1 MHVLEM
7 GNTIGNQ
14 TAPGSKYFFKCYFF
28 GNYHKKCA
36 IILGFVFKE
45 RLTTARFAA
54 ATAWHPLAAVAV
66 ICMAV
71 CVVVCMVVAV
81 TVVAVVM
88 TVTER
93 WHHVWQVLVQP
104 RRRRLSHTVAMGFHC
119 S

>member
-1 MHVLEM
+1 MPL
-7 GNTIGNQ
+7 
-14 TAPGSKYFFKCYFF
+14 GSISLSYFLSR
-28 GNYHKKCA
+28 YHKKRP
-36 IILGFVFKE
+36 IILGFVLE
-45 RLTTARFAA
+45 EILTTARFSAA
-54 ATAWHPLAAVAV
+54 AAWHPLATVAV

-104 RRRRLSHTVAMGFHC
+104 WRRRLSHAVAVRFHC